1 MTRVPEYPKTIGA
14 RETTSH
20 AAADIGFGRTAPS
33 DLATATYMQSA
44 VLGHIEVFCN
54 DLKLLVEFKWQ

>member
-1 MTRVPEYPKTIGA
+1 MVPEYPKPLGA

-33 DLATATYMQSA
+33 GLQTATYMQSA
-44 VLGHIEVFCN
+44 VLSHIEALCN
-54 DLKLLVEFKWQ
+54 DLKLLAEFKWP